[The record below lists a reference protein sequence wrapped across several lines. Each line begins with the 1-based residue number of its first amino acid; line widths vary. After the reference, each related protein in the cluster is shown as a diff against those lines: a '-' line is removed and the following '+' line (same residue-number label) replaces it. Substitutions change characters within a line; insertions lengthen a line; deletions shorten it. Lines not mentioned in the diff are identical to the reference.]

1 MRELMLYTGLI
12 CAISGLGLS
21 LWDFIENRRK
31 RHDKEDA
38 GGAADAAEVTERLV
52 AGSGRSGCGR
62 WSG

>member
-12 CAISGLGLS
+12 CAVSGRGLS

-38 GGAADAAEVTERLV
+38 GGAARR
-52 AGSGRSGCGR
+52 GRGH
-62 WSG
+62 